1 MSIVFESTI
10 KANSED
16 INDWYI
22 ELKLLETSRIEN
34 CNSIE
39 EYSNKLNEICRE
51 LGILIEADENAW
63 AQDENVTA
71 DQYAQ
76 VNSQMRKLQ
85 EEMNND
91 SND

>member
-1 MSIVFESTI
+1 MSVVFESTI
-10 KANSED
+10 KASSED

-34 CNSIE
+34 CKSIE
-39 EYSNKLNEICRE
+39 AYSTKLNEICTE
-51 LGILIEADENAW
+51 LGILIEPNENSW
-63 AQDENVTA
+63 SQDENVTP